1 MIEIP
6 GDYLEGGGQ
15 ILRTALALSAVTGKP
30 MHVYNI
36 RAKRP
41 KPGLKAQHFHAFKAV
56 AEITDADY
64 KGLEIGSREI
74 EFIPK
79 GLKSKNLSIDVGTA
93 GSIGLLLQSL
103 LLPACFAPQGLHLKI
118 RGGTC
123 GKGQIPIEYYQEVI
137 LPLLR
142 KIGVN
147 IELRLLRC
155 GYYPEGGGEVEVLIS
170 KIQKFS
176 PLVLIE
182 QGKILKIRGV
192 SHAAKFLV
200 KAEVAERQRDKAKEI
215 LQNKFNLPVEIKI
228 EYEDTLSPG
237 SGIVLWVETETET
250 GALFGSDALGERG
263 KPAEKVGEEAVIKL
277 IQEIE
282 SGAPV
287 DGHLADNLIPWLS
300 FCGGEIKV
308 SEITLHTQTN
318 IWGCELFLG
327 KIFEIKD
334 NTIKVVKN

>member
-36 RAKRP
+36 RAKRK

-79 GLKSKNLSIDVGTA
+79 GLKSKFLSIDVGTA

-103 LLPACFAPQGLHLKI
+103 LLPACFAPQGLNLKI

-123 GKGQIPIEYYQEVI
+123 GKGQIPIEYYQVVI
-137 LPLLR
+137 LPLLK
-142 KIGVN
+142 KIGVD
-147 IELRLLRC
+147 IELRLWRR
-155 GYYPEGGGEVEVLIS
+155 GYYPKGGGEVEVSIS
-170 KIQKFS
+170 KIQNFS
-176 PLVLIE
+176 PLNLTE
-182 QGKILKIRGV
+182 QGKILRICGI
-192 SHAAKFLV
+192 SHAAKFLS
-200 KAEVAERQRDKAKEI
+200 KADVAQRQADKAKEI
-215 LQNKFNLPVEIKI
+215 LNKLNFPVEIEL
-228 EYEDTLSPG
+228 EYQDTLSPG
-237 SGIVLWVETETET
+237 SGIVLWVETET

-263 KPAEKVGEEAVIKL
+263 KPAEKVGEEAAIKL
-277 IQEIE
+277 IKEIE
-282 SGAPV
+282 SSAPV
-287 DGHLADNLIPWLS
+287 DRHLADNLIPWLA
-300 FCGGEIKV
+300 FCRGEIKT

-318 IWGCELFLG
+318 IWVCELFLG
-327 KIFEIKD
+327 KIFAIEANFIRK
-334 NTIKVVKN
+334 I

>member
-56 AEITDADY
+56 AEITDAQY

-79 GLKSKNLSIDVGTA
+79 TLKSKFLSIDVGTA

-103 LLPACFAPQGLHLKI
+103 LLPACFCPQGLHLKI

-123 GKGQIPIEYYQEVI
+123 GKGQIPIEYYDGVI
-137 LPLLR
+137 LPLLK
-142 KIGVN
+142 KIGVSIKLN
-147 IELRLLRC
+147 LLRR
-155 GYYPEGGGEVEVLIS
+155 GYYPKGGGEIGISVS
-170 KIQKFS
+170 KIQNFS
-176 PLVLIE
+176 PLVLVE
-182 QGKILKIRGV
+182 QGKILKIRGL
-192 SHAAKFLV
+192 SHAAKYLE
-200 KAEVAERQRDKAKEI
+200 KAKVAERQAQKVEEI
-215 LQNKFNLPVEIKI
+215 LKRLNVPIEIEVE
-228 EYEDTLSPG
+228 YADTLSPG
-237 SGIVLWVETETET
+237 SGIVLWVETET
-250 GALFGSDALGERG
+250 GALFGADALGERS
-263 KPAEKVGEEAVIKL
+263 KPAERVGEEVAIKL
-277 IQEIE
+277 IKEIE
-282 SGAPV
+282 SNAPV
-287 DGHLADNLIPWLS
+287 DKHLADNLVPWLA
-300 FCGGEIKV
+300 FCGGEVRV

-318 IWGCELFLG
+318 IWVCELFLG
-327 KIFEIKD
+327 KIFAVKD
-334 NTIKVVKN
+334 NIIKRI